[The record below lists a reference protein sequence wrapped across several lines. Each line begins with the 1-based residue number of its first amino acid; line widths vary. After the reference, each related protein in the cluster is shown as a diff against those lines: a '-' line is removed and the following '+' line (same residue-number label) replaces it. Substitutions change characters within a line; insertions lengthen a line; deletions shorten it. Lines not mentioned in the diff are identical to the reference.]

1 MTNVTVIRDGVVVP
15 DYITRVDIE
24 SMTDPQLDDLINA
37 IRTRR
42 MSSFVVYQQTVA
54 DREQVLVEKAGV
66 AIDKLLDQMIKQIGA
81 VDKGLEKLETQV
93 NKLRGL
99 RIQGGINIL

>member
-1 MTNVTVIRDGVVVP
+1 MSNVTAIRDGVVVP
-15 DYITRVDIE
+15 DFITRVDIE
-24 SMTDPQLDDLINA
+24 QMTDPQLDELINA
-37 IRTRR
+37 IKTRR

-66 AIDKLLDQMIKQIGA
+66 AIDKLLDQMIKQIAA

-99 RIQGGINIL
+99 RIQAGINIV